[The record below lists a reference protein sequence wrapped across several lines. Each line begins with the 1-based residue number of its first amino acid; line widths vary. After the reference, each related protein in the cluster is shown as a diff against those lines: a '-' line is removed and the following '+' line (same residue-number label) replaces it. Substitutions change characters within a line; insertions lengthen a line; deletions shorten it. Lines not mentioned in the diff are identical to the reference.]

1 MTPRPVATYSKY
13 RQLLKQPNFSPE
25 VRLRVSLDDFEGGD
39 LSVAAL
45 VGVGDAHDGVDVG
58 VGELHH
64 LGKVLHV
71 HHGVVQVDL
80 KGKIREC

>member
-1 MTPRPVATYSKY
+1 MKKIHN
-13 RQLLKQPNFSPE
+13 LSPE
-25 VRLRVSLDDFEGGD
+25 VRLGVSLDDLEGGD
-39 LSVAAL
+39 LAVAAL

-71 HHGVVQVDL
+71 HHGVVQVHL
-80 KGKIREC
+80 EQGMLVKWGLQSCLVVESYK